1 MIVTGLMK
9 LKHNKE
15 FLEGKTIG
23 VCCNHTAIDEKGT
36 HILTILKEAGI
47 SYKRVFGPEHGVDA
61 TAQDMIS
68 VDDAGYQ
75 TVVETVSLYGETE
88 DTLHPDPSTLADL
101 DVLLFDIQDI
111 GSRYYTYQATL
122 GYILEVTAQ
131 TDTEVIVLDRPNP
144 INGISISGNIVQKG
158 YESFVSAY
166 PIPTR
171 HGMTMGELGKFFV
184 QELGINSKYSVIKM
198 DNWNRKSFFEFSGLP
213 WIYPSPNM
221 PTIETAI
228 IYVGMCLLEGTNI
241 SEGRGTTKPFHLFG
255 APWINREK
263 LVQIL
268 IEVAQKNNLNGV
280 YFRPATFEPR
290 FQKHEGEVCHGAEVL
305 LMNRQKCD
313 PLLLGM
319 VVLEALMIENYEK
332 FQWRTE
338 TYEYVDDPIAI
349 DLLFGCSRGREVLE
363 ARYRGE
369 EMPTMYELLQEW
381 KPQLTEFEEKRQ
393 RCLLYN

>member
-1 MIVTGLMK
+1 MTITGLMK
-9 LKHNKE
+9 LKHNTE
-15 FLEGKTIG
+15 FLQGKRVG

-36 HILTILKEAGI
+36 HILTLLQRAGI
-47 SYKRVFGPEHGVDA
+47 PYKRVFGPEHGVDA

-68 VDDAGYQ
+68 VDEAGYQ
-75 TVVETVSLYGETE
+75 TQVETVSLYGETE
-88 DTLHPDPSTLADL
+88 ASLHPDPQTLADL
-101 DVLLFDIQDI
+101 DILLFDIQDI

-122 GYILEVTAQ
+122 GYMLEVTAQ
-131 TDTEVIVLDRPNP
+131 TGTEIIVLDRPNP
-144 INGISISGNIVQKG
+144 INGVTVSGNIVQKG

-171 HGMTMGELGKFFV
+171 HGMTMGELGHFFTK
-184 QELGINSKYSVIKM
+184 ELGIDSKYSVIKM
-198 DNWNRKSFFEFSGLP
+198 NNWNRKSFYEFSSLP

-255 APWINREK
+255 APWINRER
-263 LVQIL
+263 LVKIL
-268 IEVAQKNNLNGV
+268 IEVSLKNNLRGV

-290 FQKHEGEVCHGAEVL
+290 FQKHAGEVCHGAEVL
-305 LMNRQKCD
+305 LMNRSKCD

-332 FQWRTE
+332 FAWRTE

-363 ARYRGE
+363 GRIKGE
-369 EMPTMYELLQEW
+369 NHPSMEELLEEW
-381 KPQLTEFEEKRQ
+381 KPQLIDFEEKRQ
-393 RCLLYN
+393 RCLIYN

>member
-1 MIVTGLMK
+1 MITTGLMK
-9 LKHNKE
+9 LKHNVE
-15 FLEGKTIG
+15 FLQGKSIG
-23 VCCNHTAIDEKGT
+23 VCCNHTAIDDKGT
-36 HILTILKEAGI
+36 HILTLLQQAGVK
-47 SYKRVFGPEHGVDA
+47 YKRVFGPEHGVDA

-88 DTLHPDPSTLADL
+88 DSLHPDPSKLADL
-101 DVLLFDIQDI
+101 DILLFDIQDI

-122 GYILEVTAQ
+122 GYILEITAK
-131 TDTEVIVLDRPNP
+131 TNTEVIVLDRPNP
-144 INGISISGNIVQKG
+144 INGVTVSGNIVQQG

-171 HGMTMGELGKFFV
+171 HGMTMGELGIFFT
-184 QELGINSKYSVIKM
+184 QELGIDSKYSVIKM
-198 DNWNRKSFFEFSGLP
+198 DNWNRKSFYEFSALP

-241 SEGRGTTKPFHLFG
+241 SEGRGTTKPFHIFG
-255 APWINREK
+255 APWINRER
-263 LVQIL
+263 LVEILHEVGQINQL
-268 IEVAQKNNLNGV
+268 KGV

-290 FQKHEGEVCHGAEVL
+290 FQKHADKVCHGAEVL
-305 LMNRQKCD
+305 LTNRKKCD

-319 VVLEALMIENYEK
+319 VILEALMRENYEK
-332 FQWRTE
+332 FAWRTE
-338 TYEYVDDPIAI
+338 IYEYVVDPIAI

-363 ARYRGE
+363 GQIKGE
-369 EMPTMYELLQEW
+369 NVPTMAELLEEW
-381 KPQLTEFEEKRQ
+381 KPQITNFEEKRQ
-393 RCLLYN
+393 RCLLYP